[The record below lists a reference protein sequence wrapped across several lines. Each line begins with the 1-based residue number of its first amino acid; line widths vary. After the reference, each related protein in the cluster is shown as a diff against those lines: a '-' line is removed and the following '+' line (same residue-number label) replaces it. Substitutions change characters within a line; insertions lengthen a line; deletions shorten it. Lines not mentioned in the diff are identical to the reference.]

1 MFYYLKGTVV
11 HTFENFAV
19 LDIGGIGFKIYSSL
33 SSLSKITQNNNY
45 IFYTYT
51 NIREDAFDIY
61 GFITQEELNF
71 FEMLLSVSGVGPK
84 AALAVLS
91 ALSPSGVA
99 KAVLTNDAKAI
110 SAAQGVGIKTA
121 QRIILELQS
130 KISGENLLQN
140 VSENDNF
147 LNMSANND
155 AVAALMALGYNA
167 TEAKRAI
174 AAAEPGKTV
183 EETITNALLKLSK
196 PF

>member
-11 HTFENFAV
+11 HTCENFAV

-45 IFYTYT
+45 LFYTYT

-91 ALSPSGVA
+91 ALSPNGVA
-99 KAVLTNDAKAI
+99 TAVLTNDAKAI
-110 SAAQGVGIKTA
+110 AAAQGVGIKTA

-130 KISGENLLQN
+130 KVSGEDLLQN

-155 AVAALMALGYNA
+155 AVAALMALGYNS

>member
-51 NIREDAFDIY
+51 NIREDAFDVY
-61 GFITQEELNF
+61 GFITQDELNF

-99 KAVLTNDAKAI
+99 TAVLTNDAKAI

-121 QRIILELQS
+121 QRIMLELRA
-130 KISGENLLQN
+130 KICFRTFPKMTIFLICPRTMMLL
-140 VSENDNF
+140 
-147 LNMSANND
+147 
-155 AVAALMALGYNA
+155 
-167 TEAKRAI
+167 
-174 AAAEPGKTV
+174 
-183 EETITNALLKLSK
+183 LL
-196 PF
+196 

>member
-130 KISGENLLQN
+130 KISGDDLIQN

>member
-51 NIREDAFDIY
+51 NIREDAFDMY

-130 KISGENLLQN
+130 KISGEDLLQN

-183 EETITNALLKLSK
+183 EETITNALLKISK

>member
-130 KISGENLLQN
+130 KISGDDLLQN

-147 LNMSANND
+147 LNLSANND

>member
-91 ALSPSGVA
+91 ALSPSGAA

-130 KISGENLLQN
+130 KISGDDLLQN

>member
-91 ALSPSGVA
+91 ALSPSGAA

-130 KISGENLLQN
+130 KISGEDLLQN

>member
-91 ALSPSGVA
+91 ALSPSGAA

-130 KISGENLLQN
+130 KISGEDLLQN

-174 AAAEPGKTV
+174 ASAEPGKTV

>member
-11 HTFENFAV
+11 HTCENFAV

-99 KAVLTNDAKAI
+99 TAVLTNDAKAI
-110 SAAQGVGIKTA
+110 SAAQGVGMKTA

-130 KISGENLLQN
+130 KISGEDLLQN

>member
-130 KISGENLLQN
+130 KISGEDLLQN

-174 AAAEPGKTV
+174 ASAEPGKTV

>member
-130 KISGENLLQN
+130 KISGEDLLQN

-147 LNMSANND
+147 LNLSANND

>member
-33 SSLSKITQNNNY
+33 SSLSKITQNNND

-130 KISGENLLQN
+130 KISGEDLLQN

>member
-130 KISGENLLQN
+130 KISGDDLLQN

>member
-130 KISGENLLQN
+130 KISGEDLLQN

-174 AAAEPGKTV
+174 ASAEPGKTV

-196 PF
+196 PL

>member
-99 KAVLTNDAKAI
+99 TAVLTNDAKAI

-130 KISGENLLQN
+130 KISGEDLLQN
-140 VSENDNF
+140 VTENDNF

>member
-99 KAVLTNDAKAI
+99 KAVLTNDAKVI

-130 KISGENLLQN
+130 KISGEDLLQN

>member
-51 NIREDAFDIY
+51 NIREDAFDVY
-61 GFITQEELNF
+61 GFITQDELNF

-99 KAVLTNDAKAI
+99 TAVLTNDAKAI

-130 KISGENLLQN
+130 KISGEDLLQN

>member
-11 HTFENFAV
+11 HTSENFAV

-130 KISGENLLQN
+130 KISGDDLLQN

>member
-1 MFYYLKGTVV
+1 MKYYSV
-11 HTFENFAV
+11 EN
-19 LDIGGIGFKIYSSL
+19 
-33 SSLSKITQNNNY
+33 
-45 IFYTYT
+45 
-51 NIREDAFDIY
+51 Y
-61 GFITQEELNF
+61 G
-71 FEMLLSVSGVGPK
+71 
-84 AALAVLS
+84 ALAD
-91 ALSPSGVA
+91 GV
-99 KAVLTNDAKAI
+99 TNDAKAI

-130 KISGENLLQN
+130 KISGEDLLQN

>member
-130 KISGENLLQN
+130 KISGEDLLQN

-183 EETITNALLKLSK
+183 EETITNALLKISK

>member
-71 FEMLLSVSGVGPK
+71 FEMLLGVSGVGPK

-91 ALSPSGVA
+91 ALSPSGAA

-130 KISGENLLQN
+130 KISGEDLLQN
-140 VSENDNF
+140 VTENDNF

>member
-51 NIREDAFDIY
+51 NIREDAFDVY
-61 GFITQEELNF
+61 GFITQDELNF

-99 KAVLTNDAKAI
+99 TAVLTNDAKAI

-130 KISGENLLQN
+130 KISGEDLLQN

-183 EETITNALLKLSK
+183 EETIKNALLKLSK

>member
-1 MFYYLKGTVV
+1 M
-11 HTFENFAV
+11 
-19 LDIGGIGFKIYSSL
+19 
-33 SSLSKITQNNNY
+33 
-45 IFYTYT
+45 
-51 NIREDAFDIY
+51 
-61 GFITQEELNF
+61 NF

-91 ALSPSGVA
+91 ALSPSGAA

-130 KISGENLLQN
+130 KISGEDLLQN

>member
-61 GFITQEELNF
+61 GFIMQEELNF

-130 KISGENLLQN
+130 KISGEDLLQN

>member
-33 SSLSKITQNNNY
+33 SSLSKITQNNNF

-130 KISGENLLQN
+130 KISGEDLLQN

>member
-71 FEMLLSVSGVGPK
+71 F
-84 AALAVLS
+84 
-91 ALSPSGVA
+91 
-99 KAVLTNDAKAI
+99 
-110 SAAQGVGIKTA
+110 
-121 QRIILELQS
+121 
-130 KISGENLLQN
+130 
-140 VSENDNF
+140 
-147 LNMSANND
+147 
-155 AVAALMALGYNA
+155 
-167 TEAKRAI
+167 
-174 AAAEPGKTV
+174 
-183 EETITNALLKLSK
+183 
-196 PF
+196 

>member
-130 KISGENLLQN
+130 KISGEDLLQN
-140 VSENDNF
+140 VTENDNF

>member
-130 KISGENLLQN
+130 KISGEDLLQN

>member
-61 GFITQEELNF
+61 GFITQDELNF

-99 KAVLTNDAKAI
+99 TAVLTNDAKAI

-130 KISGENLLQN
+130 KISGEDLLQN

>member
-130 KISGENLLQN
+130 KISGEDLLQN

-174 AAAEPGKTV
+174 AAVEPGKTV

>member
-130 KISGENLLQN
+130 KISGEDLLQN
-140 VSENDNF
+140 VSENNNF

>member
-91 ALSPSGVA
+91 ALSPSGAA

-130 KISGENLLQN
+130 KISGEDLLQN
-140 VSENDNF
+140 VTENDNF

>member
-11 HTFENFAV
+11 HTSENFAV

-130 KISGENLLQN
+130 KISGEDLLQN

>member
-99 KAVLTNDAKAI
+99 TAVLTNDAKAI

-130 KISGENLLQN
+130 KISGEDLLQN

>member
-45 IFYTYT
+45 NFYTYT

-130 KISGENLLQN
+130 KISGEDLLQN

>member
-1 MFYYLKGTVV
+1 MFYYLRGTVV

-45 IFYTYT
+45 IFFTYT

-91 ALSPSGVA
+91 ALSPSGAA

-130 KISGENLLQN
+130 KISGEDLLQN
-140 VSENDNF
+140 VTENDNF

-183 EETITNALLKLSK
+183 EETITNALLKISK

>member
-130 KISGENLLQN
+130 KISGEDLLQN
-140 VSENDNF
+140 VTENDIF

>member
-11 HTFENFAV
+11 HTAENFAV
-19 LDIGGIGFKIYSSL
+19 LDINGAGFKIYSSL
-33 SSLSKITQNNNY
+33 GSLSEVSLNNNY
-45 IFYTYT
+45 LFYTYT

-61 GFITQEELNF
+61 GFLTKEELKF
-71 FEMLLSVSGVGPK
+71 FEMLLDVSGVGPK

-99 KAVLTNDAKAI
+99 AAVLTNDAKAI

-130 KISGENLLQN
+130 KISNDDLLQG
-140 VSENDNF
+140 VSESDSF
-147 LNMSANND
+147 LNISANNE
-155 AVAALMALGYNA
+155 AVAALMALGYTS
-167 TEAKRAI
+167 TEAKRAV
-174 AAAEPGKTV
+174 AAAEPGNTI

-196 PF
+196 SF

>member
-91 ALSPSGVA
+91 ALSPSGAA

-130 KISGENLLQN
+130 KISGDDLLQN

-147 LNMSANND
+147 LNLSANND

>member
-45 IFYTYT
+45 IFFTYT

-99 KAVLTNDAKAI
+99 TAVLTNDAKAI

-130 KISGENLLQN
+130 KISGEDLLQN